1 MLHLNDVRRSEL
13 LLRGALTVDD
23 DGDEVLVGLTLAE
36 SHFYLTFEEHPVETH
51 ESGET
56 ALYYQLKYKHLAAR
70 SAVLLGA
77 LGTTHHPH

>member
-1 MLHLNDVRRSEL
+1 MLDLDDARRSEL

-51 ESGET
+51 DTGET
-56 ALYYQLKYKHLAAR
+56 SLYYQLKHKHLAAR
-70 SAVLLGA
+70 SATLLGVSSTPQA
-77 LGTTHHPH
+77 AR